1 MTPVVD
7 EAVKANP
14 LWDFVTWA
22 YKRDG
27 VEKACLAL
35 QNRLNADV
43 NIVLFC
49 IWLSFRGAGTT
60 NLATYLG
67 TALKISRD
75 WQRNLIEPMR
85 TTRQNLKHVLETG
98 SFAGVEL
105 QAAEALRNRI
115 KQCELDLEHLQ
126 TLALY
131 ALVTTGDDQ
140 GVTRSPAEQKDDAHN
155 NLTVYFA
162 ASGIK
167 LDPLAQTHVMRIL
180 TAIFGA

>member
-1 MTPVVD
+1 MTPSID
-7 EAVKANP
+7 AAVKANP
-14 LWDFVTWA
+14 LWEFVTWA

-27 VEKACLAL
+27 VEKACLSL
-35 QNRLNADV
+35 QNRLKADV

-49 IWLSFRGAGTT
+49 IWLSYRGAGTA

-75 WQRNLIEPMR
+75 WQRNLVEPIR
-85 TTRQNLKHVLETG
+85 AARQNLKDALETTA
-98 SFAGVEL
+98 FADTDR
-105 QAAEALRNRI
+105 QSAEALRERI
-115 KQCELDLEHLQ
+115 KQCELDLEHMQ

-131 ALVTTGDDQ
+131 GLVTTGDDR
-140 GVTRSPAEQKDDAHN
+140 GVTRAPAEQKDDALN

>member
-1 MTPVVD
+1 MSAPLDT
-7 EAVKANP
+7 AIKANP

-22 YKRDG
+22 YKREG

-49 IWLSFRGAGTT
+49 IWLSYRGAGTS

-75 WQRNLIEPMR
+75 WQRNLVEPVR
-85 TTRQNLKHVLETG
+85 LARQNLKQSLETG
-98 SFAGVEL
+98 TFAGNERA
-105 QAAEALRNRI
+105 AAEALRERI

-126 TLALY
+126 ILALY
-131 ALVTTGDDQ
+131 GLVTTGNDQ
-140 GVTRSPAEQKDDAHN
+140 GLTRSPAEQKDYAHN

-162 ASGIK
+162 ASGIQ

-180 TAIFGA
+180 TAIFGS